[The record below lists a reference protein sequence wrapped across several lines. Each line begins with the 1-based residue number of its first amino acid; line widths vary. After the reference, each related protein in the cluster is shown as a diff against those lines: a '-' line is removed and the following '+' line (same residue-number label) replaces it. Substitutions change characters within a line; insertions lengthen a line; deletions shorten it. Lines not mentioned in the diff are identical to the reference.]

1 MRWPSSLADGREEI
15 VSEDLREQ
23 IMRSGGHGRIVR
35 HVFLSFGDAP
45 IIRDE
50 LLVTFRALLGLCR
63 FLRTIRIISLMEI
76 QRGGVL
82 VEILAGIVI
91 RRIIRCYNRIRQQ
104 TVGSL
109 IES

>member
-1 MRWPSSLADGREEI
+1 
-15 VSEDLREQ
+15 
-23 IMRSGGHGRIVR
+23 MRSGGHGRIVR
-35 HVFLSFGDAP
+35 HVFLSFGETL

-50 LLVTFRALLGLCR
+50 LLVTFRALLGLARFSAYHPDYRSYGNTMWWCSCR
-63 FLRTIRIISLMEI
+63 NPLP
-76 QRGGVL
+76 G
-82 VEILAGIVI
+82 VI

>member
-1 MRWPSSLADGREEI
+1 
-15 VSEDLREQ
+15 
-23 IMRSGGHGRIVR
+23 MRSGGHGRIVR
-35 HVFLSFGDAP
+35 HVFLSLGDAP

-50 LLVTFRALLGLCR
+50 LLVTFRALLGLAR
-63 FLRTIRIISLMEI
+63 FLRTIRIISLMEIQRGGVLVEI

>member
-1 MRWPSSLADGREEI
+1 
-15 VSEDLREQ
+15 
-23 IMRSGGHGRIVR
+23 MRSGGHGRIVR
-35 HVFLSFGDAP
+35 HVFLSFGETL

-50 LLVTFRALLGLCR
+50 LLVTFRALLGLAR
-63 FLRTIRIISLMEI
+63 FLRTIRIIGLMEI
-76 QRGGVL
+76 QCGDVL
-82 VEILAGIVI
+82 VEILCQDVI

>member
-1 MRWPSSLADGREEI
+1 
-15 VSEDLREQ
+15 
-23 IMRSGGHGRIVR
+23 MRSGGHGRIVR

-50 LLVTFRALLGLCR
+50 LLVTFRTLLGLAR

>member
-1 MRWPSSLADGREEI
+1 
-15 VSEDLREQ
+15 
-23 IMRSGGHGRIVR
+23 MRSGGHGRIVR

-45 IIRDE
+45 I
-50 LLVTFRALLGLCR
+50 FRALLGLAR